1 MIVFATLFAW
11 PSLERRFSGDRAP
24 HHLVQRPRDAPFR
37 TGLGVALLLQVTMVQ
52 IAGSADRIYVS
63 FGISYE
69 LQIWFWRI
77 AAVVIP
83 ILGFFIAR
91 AICRRLLRTEA
102 HPLRGWTGTAVDRSP
117 GGRLRA
123 GREGL
128 RAAPA

>member
-1 MIVFATLFAW
+1 MIVFSILFAW

-24 HHLVQRPRDAPFR
+24 HHLIQRPRDAPFR

-52 IAGSADRIYVS
+52 IAGSADRIYVD

-91 AICRRLLRTEA
+91 AICRRLPDRGPPAARLDRDGGR
-102 HPLRGWTGTAVDRSP
+102 PLAR
-117 GGRLRA
+117 GRLRA
-123 GREGL
+123 R
-128 RAAPA
+128 RAGGSGPPPP

>member
-1 MIVFATLFAW
+1 M
-11 PSLERRFSGDRAP
+11 
-24 HHLVQRPRDAPFR
+24 
-37 TGLGVALLLQVTMVQ
+37 ALLLQVTMVQ

-91 AICRRLLRTEA
+91 AICRRLPDRGPPA
-102 HPLRGWTGTAVDRSP
+102 GGWTGTAVDRS
-117 GGRLRA
+117 LRA
-123 GREGL
+123 LEPPERL
-128 RAAPA
+128 RAAPAPVDSPGQQRRRATQIAS